1 MSRDRS
7 SIVESILGPYDTS
20 VFRFPARVPRVFQLF
35 ADSREYSPGGGGD
48 RGEGTRRT
56 RERER
61 SGISWHAISKWYDE
75 YRRAHLGRLTF
86 LQRWFFFLISLG
98 GMSVTKKKK
107 KKASIEDYARSVY
120 ACSWITVEFDLE
132 FINNRWKVK
141 MKFGWLDLKI
151 NVFLSSWFPIQ
162 QYIGIDE

>member
-61 SGISWHAISKWYDE
+61 EIGYFVARDFEMIRRVSTSTPGTTNVSSTMIFFSYFAWRDE
-75 YRRAHLGRLTF
+75 RYKKE
-86 LQRWFFFLISLG
+86 
-98 GMSVTKKKK
+98 KKKRL
-107 KKASIEDYARSVY
+107 RSKIMRALFTRV
-120 ACSWITVEFDLE
+120 LE
-132 FINNRWKVK
+132 LLLNLILN
-141 MKFGWLDLKI
+141 LL
-151 NVFLSSWFPIQ
+151 
-162 QYIGIDE
+162 IDQ

>member
-61 SGISWHAISKWYDE
+61 EIGYFVARDLEMIRRVSTSTPGTTNVSSTMIFFSYFAWRDE
-75 YRRAHLGRLTF
+75 RY
-86 LQRWFFFLISLG
+86 
-98 GMSVTKKKK
+98 KKEK

-120 ACSWITVEFDLE
+120 ACS
-132 FINNRWKVK
+132 
-141 MKFGWLDLKI
+141 
-151 NVFLSSWFPIQ
+151 
-162 QYIGIDE
+162 